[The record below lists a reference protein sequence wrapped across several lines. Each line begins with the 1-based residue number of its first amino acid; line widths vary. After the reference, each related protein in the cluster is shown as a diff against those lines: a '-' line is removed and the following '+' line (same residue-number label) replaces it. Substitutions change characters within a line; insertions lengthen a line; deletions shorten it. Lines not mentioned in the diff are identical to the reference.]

1 MAADQSPYAVN
12 ALASRVI
19 RQVERLL
26 SAPDSEV
33 VAIQIGRMTPPAQS
47 TASVD
52 AAQVRRINTDRSW
65 YAADAIDAS
74 RLQRYNDY
82 RASMADTPSWSRA
95 LDVRQSYMFGGRYG
109 LDGRPLAFDLK
120 FGAGCDPEIRRICEE
135 TTDRVDLHDYCPPA
149 YRSGRG
155 LGDCFGELVFDER
168 SRVLTELRPWQPE
181 RIRAR
186 LDARSRRIVEW
197 MVYVGDGEWSQTTQV
212 GEIVACDPFFMAH
225 YAPGREHGHVYGTS
239 LFYSGMKNRRS
250 GDAEADFLTMA
261 VMESIAQQ
269 YLLWPFPR
277 EQSADKMWSFIRRVR
292 ESVELNM
299 AFSKDG
305 KLRRKLAQ
313 LVETSPRVMPYLV
326 DPDLKDA
333 PKPFTAP
340 VAPIEQVLKVVQWRE
355 DADSICHGVP
365 PALVGLERNVNAR
378 ATLAEQNAAFAVA
391 IVQDQ
396 TEFAQQVP
404 SQVLLRAC
412 LAQGKVPKRGDVRI
426 EMYPPSQLVELQ
438 RALVAKAQGEACKE
452 MVAAG
457 IPLDFAMERAFGM
470 DRRDV
475 VAVIGGVGGADP
487 VAEEA
492 LGEIRQRAIEAAMR
506 LAEDRPLLASV
517 DVTAA
522 AADVPAAP
530 ASLARGTTPAEG

>member
-1 MAADQSPYAVN
+1 MASESPYAIN
-12 ALASRVI
+12 AVAARVI
-19 RQVERLL
+19 RSVERLL

-33 VAIQIGRMTPPAQS
+33 VAIQIGRMQSPAQS
-47 TASVD
+47 TGAAD
-52 AAQVRRINTDRSW
+52 AAPIRQSYSMDRSW
-65 YAADAIDAS
+65 YAGDAIDAA

-82 RASMADTPSWSRA
+82 RASMADTPAWSRA

-109 LDGRPLAFDLK
+109 LDGQPLAFDLK
-120 FGAGCDPEIRRICEE
+120 FSTGCDPEIRRICEE
-135 TTDRVDLHDYCPPA
+135 TTERVGLHGYCPPA

-155 LGDCFGELVFDER
+155 LGDCFGELVFHEK
-168 SRVLTELRPWQPE
+168 SQTLAEIRPWQPE

-186 LDARSRRIVEW
+186 LDARSRRLVEW

-212 GEIVACDPFFMAH
+212 GEIVTCDPFFMAH
-225 YAPGREHGHVYGTS
+225 YAPAREHGHTYGTS
-239 LFYSGMKNRRS
+239 LFYAGMKNRRS

-326 DPDLKDA
+326 DPDLKES

-355 DADSICHGVP
+355 DTDNIIHGVP
-365 PALVGLERNVNAR
+365 PALCGLERNVNAK
-378 ATLAEQNAAFAVA
+378 ATISEQNAAFAVA

-412 LAQGKVPKRGDVRI
+412 LVRGKIPKKGDVRI
-426 EMYPPSQLVELQ
+426 DMFPPSQLVELQ
-438 RALVAKAQGEACKE
+438 RAQVAKAQGEACKE

-475 VAVIGGVGGADP
+475 VAVIGGAGGAEP

-492 LGEIRQRAIEAAMR
+492 AGEIRQRAIEAAMS
-506 LAEDRPLLASV
+506 LARETDLRASV
-517 DVTAA
+517 DVGACVAPTAP
-522 AADVPAAP
+522 PALRAP
-530 ASLARGTTPAEG
+530 IQPEA